1 MNDKKKREL
10 MMGKI
15 DIMKTLLLSD
25 GSIGGSIDVN
35 WAIKNILGV
44 DKKSYRIYKI
54 KKIFNNDEA
63 RKI

>member
-1 MNDKKKREL
+1 

-15 DIMKTLLLSD
+15 DIMKTLLLS
-25 GSIGGSIDVN
+25 GSIDVN
-35 WAIKNILGV
+35 WAIKNILGT